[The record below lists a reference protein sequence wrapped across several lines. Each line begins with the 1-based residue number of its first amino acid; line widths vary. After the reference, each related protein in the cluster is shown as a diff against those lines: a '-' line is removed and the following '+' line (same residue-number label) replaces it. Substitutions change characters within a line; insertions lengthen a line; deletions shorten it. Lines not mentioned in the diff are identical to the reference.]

1 MHRLSYHSYG
11 KLKPKIPCSV
21 YPRLT
26 KMPKILIIEDEAAIA
41 DTLLYS
47 LQIEGFECTW
57 LSLGCEAIEQQ
68 KQNPADL
75 WILDVGLPDL
85 NGFEVCR
92 QLRKFSDVP
101 VIFLTA
107 RDNEIDRIVGLEIGA
122 DDYVS
127 KPFSPR
133 EIAARARAILKRTA
147 IQKNTVT
154 DSNTQD
160 SGLFVVDNTSCN
172 ISLQGKSLS
181 LTRHEFN
188 LMACLLSQPKRVFSR
203 EQLLD
208 ALGVS
213 IDVGYE
219 RNIDSH
225 IKALRAKIREINSDL
240 EVIRTHRGFG
250 YSYDPT

>member
-1 MHRLSYHSYG
+1 MSN
-11 KLKPKIPCSV
+11 ISV
-21 YPRLT
+21 AMYPRLT
-26 KMPKILIIEDEAAIA
+26 EMPKILIIEDEAAIA

-47 LQIEGFECTW
+47 LQTEGFDCTW
-57 LSLGCEAIEQQ
+57 LSLGSEAIEQQ
-68 KQNPADL
+68 KQYPADL

-133 EIAARARAILKRTA
+133 EIAARVRAILKRTTMQTTKA
-147 IQKNTVT
+147 NPSEIE
-154 DSNTQD
+154 DI
-160 SGLFVVDNTSCN
+160 GLFAIDDISRI
-172 ISLQGKSLS
+172 ISLQGNSLN

-188 LMACLLSQPKRVFSR
+188 LLSCLLSQPKRVFSR

-208 ALGVS
+208 ALGIS
-213 IDVGYE
+213 IDTGYE

-225 IKALRAKIREINSDL
+225 IKALRAKIREINSSL